1 MSNASMGYP
10 PGPAASEARKLLLSF
25 RRDTLRFWCDLH
37 DTYGDFVQFT
47 LGGNHMYSLRDPQLI
62 REVLVDKNALMRRTD
77 YTWDTLGRFLGQGL
91 VVSHG
96 EIHRRRRSIIQPL
109 FTPAWIDGYMN
120 EIWGCTREVTAT
132 WQDRDIRNIA
142 DDMHH
147 LTLNIIY
154 RTIFGTGTGELEGR
168 IKDAIAVIQAASA
181 QRMQTGTIQTDELAL
196 QQTLQTL
203 NDAIDDLISR
213 SQGIGKK
220 TLLSLLAESTT
231 DSSSKLT
238 ATEIREEVLTFFM
251 AGQETSANALAW
263 VWYLLGKHPNVQNTL
278 QNEIRD
284 VVQDRPITPEMLAH
298 MPYLESVLKEALRMY
313 PPAWIIG
320 RCALEPVD
328 IGGCI
333 IEPNE
338 PINICI
344 YALHRN
350 PKIFP
355 DPDAFIPERFINE
368 PPRYSYLPFGA
379 GAHICIGQP
388 LAMLEMSMALISV
401 LQTWNIRPV
410 DETRVTPEAMM
421 TLRPAPSVIA
431 EVVRH

>member
-1 MSNASMGYP
+1 MSNASIGYP
-10 PGPAASEARKLLLSF
+10 PGPAASESRKLLLSF

-47 LGGNHMYSLRDPQLI
+47 LGGSHMYSLRDPQLI
-62 REVLVDKNALMRRTD
+62 REVLVDKNAIMRRTD
-77 YTWDTLGRFLGQGL
+77 YTWDTLGRFLGEGL
-91 VVSHG
+91 AVSHG
-96 EIHRRRRSIIQPL
+96 EVHRRRRSIIQPL
-109 FTPAWIDGYMN
+109 FTPAWIDGYTN
-120 EIWGCTREVTAT
+120 EIWECTQELMAS
-132 WQDRDIRNIA
+132 WQHNDIRNIS

-154 RTIFGTGTGELEGR
+154 RTIFGTETGELEGQ
-168 IKDAIAVIQAASA
+168 IKNAVAVIQAASA
-181 QRMQTGTIQTDELAL
+181 QRMQTGTIQTDESVL

-203 NDAIDDLISR
+203 NDAIDDLVSR
-213 SQGIGKK
+213 SQEKGRK
-220 TLLSLLAESTT
+220 TLLSLLAESTA
-231 DSSSKLT
+231 DSSSTLT

-263 VWYLLGKHPNVQNTL
+263 AWHLLGSHPTVQTKL

-284 VVQDRPITPEMLAH
+284 VVQEQPLAPERFAQ
-298 MPYLESVLKEALRMY
+298 MPYLESVLKETLRIF

-320 RCALEPVD
+320 RCALEPVE
-328 IGGCI
+328 IGGYT

-350 PKIFP
+350 TKVFP
-355 DPDAFIPERFINE
+355 DPEAFIPERFVTE

-388 LAMLEMSMALISV
+388 LAMLEMGIALISM
-401 LQTWNIRPV
+401 LQAWDIRPV
-410 DETRVTPEAMM
+410 AGTLVTPEAMM
-421 TLRPAPSVIA
+421 TLRPAPNVLA
-431 EVVRH
+431 EVVRR